1 MFPFLPTAQDVSI
14 CLRCQYRLAARRSRR
29 RKPFDGAQDLFLR
42 RFIAL
47 GQNAAQERVQT
58 DDTVIHKS
66 HETPRERVAR
76 PSKSGPIS
84 WRQANLHNKDPL
96 GFDALGEPVEII
108 TMQNEL
114 QQALMK
120 RQETTY
126 GKAITF
132 DNPAS
137 SDELLASIDAERT
150 NISSDLVRENIENL
164 KDTWVSSLRDR
175 FDPPTPSEV
184 EDLTRKLRDSFTG
197 DQLLN
202 YFHDASSS
210 DSLEI
215 DYDFSSELYKW
226 SAWTPGTTPFPASA
240 LSRLRSLKGMSKDPY
255 TTSQGQFSAN
265 RTRRRPVKQIVIGKI
280 MRQLWHIQTEQEKDS
295 LGELDVW
302 IQAEHLDLI
311 LNHSERASSL
321 LNSG

>member
-1 MFPFLPTAQDVSI
+1 MQDVSI
-14 CLRCQYRLAARRSRR
+14 CLRCQYRLATRRPRR
-29 RKPFDGAQDLFLR
+29 GKPCDGTQDLLR
-42 RFIAL
+42 RFIAS
-47 GQNAAQERVQT
+47 GQNTAQEHVET

-66 HETPRERVAR
+66 HEAPRERIAR
-76 PSKSGPIS
+76 ASRSGPIS
-84 WRQANLHNKDPL
+84 WRHANLHNKDPL

-108 TMQNEL
+108 TMRDEL

-137 SDELLASIDAERT
+137 SDELLASIDAERK
-150 NISSDLVRENIENL
+150 NISADLVRANIENL
-164 KDTWVSSLRDR
+164 KDTWVLSLRDR
-175 FDPPTPSEV
+175 FDPPSPFEV
-184 EDLTRKLRDSFTG
+184 EDLAHKLRDGFTG

-202 YFHDASSS
+202 YFHNASSS

-215 DYDFSSELYKW
+215 DHDFSSELYKW

-240 LSRLRSLKGMSKDPY
+240 LSRLRSLKGTSNDPY
-255 TTSQGQFSAN
+255 TTSQGQYPAN
-265 RTRRRPVKQIVIGKI
+265 RPRRRPVKQIVIGKI

-311 LNHSERASSL
+311 LNHSEQANSL
-321 LNSG
+321 LLFG